1 MAPMPKTYR
10 LKARK
15 YFVLLS
21 TVLICVLTGPA
32 VALAQE
38 AGRPDAVKFFV
49 ESAERIEGE
58 DSASQSSFVAAWGAE
73 KQIVVNVFLSKDKQI
88 NVEIYPAKKDVSMRS
103 FSPQTGEP
111 VKITESD
118 VLQLRQLA
126 SSLSLKID
134 RKSLLSDYFGRAIF
148 LLSNSPKDIYMN
160 RPTRF
165 QQKSKDSQGSETQP
179 QPQSPEDDGVQKC

>member
-1 MAPMPKTYR
+1 MSKTVLTFSPSNGGGGVMVPMPITYC

-38 AGRPDAVKFFV
+38 ASRPDAVKFFV

-73 KQIVVNVFLSKDKQI
+73 KQIVVNVSLGKDKQI
-88 NVEIYPAKKDVSMRS
+88 SVEIYPAKKDVSMHS
-103 FSPQTGEP
+103 FSPQTGES

-126 SSLSLKID
+126 SSLSSKID
-134 RKSLLSDYFGRAIF
+134 RKSLLSDYFRTAIF
-148 LLSNSPKDIYMN
+148 LLSNSPKDIYI
-160 RPTRF
+160 R
-165 QQKSKDSQGSETQP
+165 DSAGR
-179 QPQSPEDDGVQKC
+179 